1 MLLGREARFVAVGHQ
16 FPTRRSGMSRRSVS
30 TLLLGNTQLHLP
42 GYCGDGVRL
51 EQALL
56 VFERLIR
63 LGVFL
68 FFSLYQAVGH
78 PAHTPAL
85 LRD

>member
-16 FPTRRSGMSRRSVS
+16 FPTRRSGMTRRSVS